1 MRQGSQT
8 NARKKQSYSRP
19 TPEQLVVDG
28 QSYKYTKGQ
37 EYTTIDGREYI
48 GEYHLR
54 RDGKAYT
61 GPTPTTNTNTIQ
73 LLPYYSSNN
82 NYTYDR
88 LLQFNYPIKDHTLP
102 IPYEYAVRDEDGV
115 YAQGFD
121 TRHFV
126 QKIGIGTYAIE
137 ISSQQRDRY
146 GSRLGIDNAIYKV
159 VDIQW
164 QLTGTL
170 QAIESANKERV
181 NIASQTLPDL
191 PFTIRNYTQ
200 YARATS
206 QTQFNSLDSLLAK
219 DRKLLNGAKPMF
231 RQTYDRVTGRII
243 KPQRLSRP

>member
-19 TPEQLVVDG
+19 TPEQLIVDG

-88 LLQFNYPIKDHTLP
+88 LLRFNYPIKDHTLP

-137 ISSQQRDRY
+137 INAQQRERY

-200 YARATS
+200 YARATN